1 MIELIKQNTYEKTN
15 KTNTSP
21 EALISSEEKHNER
34 RANTKNGTIRNKTE
48 KQNFWKLYMSILQRS
63 KLDTNAKMY
72 RIESELQQMRNE
84 RTLRESMQTEIQ
96 QQPNSEKTN
105 RRRNERTGRINKPLK
120 RKHPP
125 HIRNQE
131 KKRNE
136 PTFYS
141 SITNQRDKEKIYI

>member
-1 MIELIKQNTYEKTN
+1 
-15 KTNTSP
+15 
-21 EALISSEEKHNER
+21 
-34 RANTKNGTIRNKTE
+34 
-48 KQNFWKLYMSILQRS
+48 MSILQSS
-63 KLDTNAKMY
+63 KLDSNAKMY
-72 RIESELQQMRNE
+72 RIKSELQQMWNE

-105 RRRNERTGRINKPLK
+105 RRRNERIGRINKPLR

-141 SITNQRDKEKIYI
+141 SITNQRDKERIYI

>member
-1 MIELIKQNTYEKTN
+1 
-15 KTNTSP
+15 
-21 EALISSEEKHNER
+21 
-34 RANTKNGTIRNKTE
+34 
-48 KQNFWKLYMSILQRS
+48 MSILQRS

-136 PTFYS
+136 PSFYS